1 MTITGHTRLYVILG
15 DPIAKVRSPEAFNG
29 AFERHGIDAV
39 LVPVECA
46 PGDLAATVASLK
58 RVRNLDGLIFTMP
71 HKAGALT
78 LVDRASETGR
88 LVGAINAA
96 RRDAG
101 GDWRGDMFDGQGF
114 VRGLRRQGQ
123 EPSGRR
129 AALLGA
135 GGAGRAIAFA
145 LAEAGVA
152 AISVHDLEPA
162 KAVVLAAD
170 LSRAYPALGPRAG
183 PPRPGEFDLLVN
195 ATPTGMK
202 ADDPLPWPVAGLAAG
217 TIVGDVTTKP
227 EITPFLAAARER
239 GCAAVSGRD
248 MVEGQ
253 LGALFRFF
261 GFEVDPLT

>member
-1 MTITGHTRLYVILG
+1 MTISGRTRLYVILG
-15 DPIAKVRSPEAFNG
+15 DPIGKVRSPEAFNG

-46 PGDLAATVASLK
+46 PTDLAATVAGLK
-58 RVRNLDGLIFTMP
+58 RVRNLDGMIFTMP
-71 HKAGALT
+71 HKAGALA
-78 LVDRASETGR
+78 LVDEASEPGR

-96 RRDAG
+96 RRG
-101 GDWRGDMFDGQGF
+101 PRGEWRGDMFDGQGF
-114 VRGLRRQGQ
+114 VRGVRRQGQ
-123 EPSGRR
+123 EPQGRR

-152 AISVHDLEPA
+152 GISVHDLDPA
-162 KAVVLAAD
+162 RAVALAAD
-170 LSRAYPALGPRAG
+170 LQRAHPALVARAGAPRAG
-183 PPRPGEFDLLVN
+183 EYDLLVN

-202 ADDPLPWPVAGLAAG
+202 PDDPLPWAVDRLGPEA
-217 TIVGDVTTKP
+217 IVGDVTTKP

-239 GCAAVSGRD
+239 GCTVVTGRD

-253 LGALFRFF
+253 LGLLFRFF

>member
-1 MTITGHTRLYVILG
+1 MITGRTRLYVILG
-15 DPIAKVRSPEAFNG
+15 DPIAKVRSPEAFNR

-39 LVPVECA
+39 LVPLECA
-46 PGDLAATVASLK
+46 PADLAATVAGLK

-71 HKAGALT
+71 HKALALA
-78 LVDRASETGR
+78 LIDEASDAAR

-101 GDWRGDMFDGQGF
+101 GHWRGDMFDGQGF
-114 VRGLRRQGQ
+114 VRGLRRRGQ
-123 EPSGRR
+123 EPRGRR

-145 LAEAGVA
+145 LAQAGVT
-152 AISVHDLEPA
+152 AISIHDLEPA
-162 KAVVLAAD
+162 KAIALAAD
-170 LSRAYPALGPRAG
+170 LSNAYRALGPRAG
-183 PPRPGEFDLLVN
+183 PPRAGEFDLLVN

-202 ADDPLPWPVAGLAAG
+202 PDDPLPWPVAGLATG

-227 EITPFLAAARER
+227 EITPFLAAATER
-239 GCAAVSGRD
+239 GYAVVSGRD

-253 LGALFRFF
+253 LGALFGFF
-261 GFEVDPLT
+261 GFDVDPLA

>member
-1 MTITGHTRLYVILG
+1 MISGATRLYVILG

-29 AFERHGIDAV
+29 AFDRHGVDAV

-46 PGDLAATVASLK
+46 PVDLATTVGGLK
-58 RVRNLDGLIFTMP
+58 RMRNLDGMIFTMP
-71 HKAGALT
+71 HKAGARA
-78 LVDRASETGR
+78 LVDQVSETGR

-96 RRDAG
+96 RRDPG

-114 VRGLRRQGQ
+114 VRGLHRQGH
-123 EPSGRR
+123 EPRGRR

-145 LAEAGVA
+145 LAEEGVA
-152 AISVHDLEPA
+152 SISVHDLEPA
-162 KAVVLAAD
+162 KAVALAAD
-170 LSRAYPALGPRAG
+170 LLSAYPALEPRAG
-183 PPRPGEFDLLVN
+183 PPRAGEFDLLVN
-195 ATPTGMK
+195 ATPTGMNP
-202 ADDPLPWPVAGLAAG
+202 DDPLPWPVAGLAAG

-239 GCAAVSGRD
+239 GCAIVSGRD

-261 GFEVDPLT
+261 GFEVDPLA